1 MALCSARAACNL
13 CSACKVV
20 EAQGRTKKS
29 AEHEAARKALDILT
43 AAGLLLGRRAASVA
57 PTPSLPQLPPV
68 QGVRMLQL
76 LPAAMQQSAPAEA
89 LQVH

>member
-1 MALCSARAACNL
+1 MCF
-13 CSACKVV
+13 ACKVV

-43 AAGLLLGRRAASVA
+43 AAGLLLGRRATSVA
-57 PTPSLPQLPPV
+57 PTPSFQELAPA

-76 LPAAMQQSAPAEA
+76 LPAAVQQTAPAEA
-89 LQVH
+89 PQVH